1 MATWAMLYWRLFGG
15 ILICLRTPSTF
26 SELLR
31 RSTGY
36 IVSSLVLSARFL
48 RYSSTDPTS
57 RTPSSARASFS
68 RSSHSFSGTV
78 ANSSFYLAKALLMAL
93 VQSAFSNSSRYSRLT
108 SWADLKCAM
117 FWKMT
122 PWSWIQCLFTWYASM
137 KSSRFVPKLTTV
149 DSVRYS
155 SGKGS
160 EWS

>member
-1 MATWAMLYWRLFGG
+1 MATWAILYWRLFGG
-15 ILICLRTPSTF
+15 ILMCRRTPSTF

-31 RSTGY
+31 RLTGY
-36 IVSSLVLSARFL
+36 IASSLVLSPRFL

-93 VQSAFSNSSRYSRLT
+93 VQRAFSNSSKYSRPI
-108 SWADLKCAM
+108 SWACLKWAI
-117 FWKMT
+117 FLKRT
-122 PWSWIQCLFTWYASM
+122 PCSWIQCLFTWYATM